1 MEQTLIS
8 RQNLAK
14 RWNYESTKPIE
25 AFEKAGVLRRV
36 PLPNSIRYSVE
47 EIEQIENLGQDI
59 NPLSPLERKRLDNR
73 IELLEKEN
81 EELKKII
88 NKVKQILY
96 I

>member
-36 PLPNSIRYSVE
+36 TLPNSIRYSIE

>member
-36 PLPNSIRYSVE
+36 PLPNSIRYSIE
-47 EIEQIENLGQDI
+47 EIEQIENLG
-59 NPLSPLERKRLDNR
+59 
-73 IELLEKEN
+73 
-81 EELKKII
+81 
-88 NKVKQILY
+88 
-96 I
+96 

>member
-36 PLPNSIRYSVE
+36 PLSNSIRYSIE

>member
-25 AFEKAGVLRRV
+25 AFEKAGLLRRV
-36 PLPNSIRYSVE
+36 PLPNSIRYSIE

-59 NPLSPLERKRLDNR
+59 NPLSPLERRRLERR
-73 IELLEKEN
+73 IGL
-81 EELKKII
+81 LKKD
-88 NKVKQILY
+88 KSD
-96 I
+96 

>member
-36 PLPNSIRYSVE
+36 PLPNSIRYSIE

-59 NPLSPLERKRLDNR
+59 NTLSPLERRRLERR
-73 IELLEKEN
+73 IELLKKEN
-81 EELKKII
+81 EELKMVI